1 MSDDYQVRKDIDR
14 IYRDVYSLDDD
25 KINVVKFKDDEDD
38 KSDLKQYGTIDKIFE
53 VYGLGDV
60 SARTDEKVNSIDL
73 FNLVYPVGSIYMSVN
88 DADPSMLFGG
98 VWSKIEG
105 QFLLASSDDYPLQV
119 EVDGDLVE
127 NTGGE
132 ASVTLTANQS
142 GLPVHSHGMA
152 HTHSHN
158 HTTSAYESGKASS
171 GSAQPVPRGR
181 TSPNVTGTFTSDTDA
196 TASSKSNTDNNTAL
210 NAMEAHNNMPPY
222 LVVNIW
228 KRTA

>member
-38 KSDLKQYGTIDKIFE
+38 KSDLKQYETIDKIFE

-60 SARTDEKVNSIDL
+60 SARTDEKLNSIDL

-98 VWSKIEG
+98 TWERLKDR
-105 QFLLASSDDYPLQV
+105 FLLGS
-119 EVDGDLVE
+119 GDTYT
-127 NTGGE
+127 NGDTDGE
-132 ASVTLTANQS
+132 ATHTLTIDEM
-142 GLPVHSHGMA
+142 P
-152 HTHSHN
+152 SHN
-158 HTTSAYESGKASS
+158 HSRSTAPQIYSERDTSASEIISPAS
-171 GSAQPVPRGR
+171 GSAKR
-181 TSPNVTGTFTSDTDA
+181 VT
-196 TASSKSNTDNNTAL
+196 KNTNSAGGGQ
-210 NAMEAHNNMPPY
+210 AHNNMPPY